1 MHTGLKRRG
10 DSCCWLTCMTPAL
23 GEPPPHA
30 CYCARDGFR
39 PANGSTRHTE
49 GFSIHDFMHSLP
61 GPAGFRFWS
70 ELTSIP
76 SGTFR
81 QPRRLLF
88 NRNAEAQDG
97 VNLDV
102 VQRIFS
108 VFVICWLRQLKR
120 YHVLRY
126 TANAGGRP
134 TSGSQLASTP
144 LRELPAHTK
153 RPPVDRGPCFAL
165 ALLRYSFQV
174 GFEPS
179 LLQRQFI
186 ARGLAAA
193 ARTRT
198 AAVSA
203 SGVLSR

>member
-1 MHTGLKRRG
+1 
-10 DSCCWLTCMTPAL
+10 
-23 GEPPPHA
+23 
-30 CYCARDGFR
+30 
-39 PANGSTRHTE
+39 
-49 GFSIHDFMHSLP
+49 
-61 GPAGFRFWS
+61 
-70 ELTSIP
+70 
-76 SGTFR
+76 
-81 QPRRLLF
+81 
-88 NRNAEAQDG
+88 
-97 VNLDV
+97 V

-186 ARGLAAA
+186 ARGLAAVA
-193 ARTRT
+193 WSPPLRRHRTKNLKQSDAFQPFRELK
-198 AAVSA
+198 
-203 SGVLSR
+203 G